1 MSENL
6 PFYLI
11 SRDDEVDFCIANNI
25 PYKFFRLGVESKGL
39 LTAKGGLYVGTGR
52 TVPATVTVDGGTV
65 YTCDIPVTVQLAP
78 PSQDDGITYIL
89 TCVNGEL
96 KWVEQTQQ

>member
-1 MSENL
+1 MSNINFTLLSDNEEN
-6 PFYLI
+6 
-11 SRDDEVDFCIANNI
+11 CIANNI

-39 LTAKGGLYVGTGR
+39 LDKKGGLYVGTGR
-52 TVPATVTVDGGTV
+52 TVSATVTIDGGDV
-65 YTCDIPVTVQLAP
+65 YTCEIPVTIQLEP

-96 KWVEQTQQ
+96 AWVPQTQQ